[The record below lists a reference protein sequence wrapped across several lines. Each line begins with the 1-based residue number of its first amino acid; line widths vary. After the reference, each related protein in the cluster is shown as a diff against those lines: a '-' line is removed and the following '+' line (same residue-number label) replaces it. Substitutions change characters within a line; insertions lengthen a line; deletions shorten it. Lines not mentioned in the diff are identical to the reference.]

1 MQTATAIT
9 LPDLRKLD
17 PDTRTRI
24 EAAVLEIFSTRE
36 FHRIGLIEIARG
48 ANVSLQT
55 IYKYYGSK
63 EALLFSGLDSWLG
76 QLVTQMGP
84 YLQAGGPNSADL
96 KQRLRSLFDVAI
108 DFFERN
114 PKVMQIVMSS
124 VYLNTWRRTTGYQNR
139 EFFAAV
145 SRMFAQGQAQGVLN
159 RQVSEQVLLD
169 YCVGIVV
176 RLVQG
181 YIVRGMNEPLTP
193 QADTLFEMLWQ
204 GIAARH

>member
-1 MQTATAIT
+1 MQTSIA
-9 LPDLRKLD
+9 LPDLKKLD
-17 PDTRTRI
+17 PDTRSRI
-24 EAAVLEIFSTRE
+24 EAAVLDIFSERE

-84 YLQAGGPNSADL
+84 YLQANGLDNADM
-96 KQRLRSLFDVAI
+96 KQRLRSLFDVALN
-108 DFFERN
+108 FFERN

-124 VYLNTWRRTTGYQNR
+124 VYLNTWRRSAGSQNR
-139 EFFAAV
+139 EFYTAIT
-145 SRMFAQGQAQGVLN
+145 RMLAQGQAQGVLN
-159 RQVSEQVLLD
+159 RQVSEEVLLD
-169 YCVGIVV
+169 YCIGIIV

-181 YIVRGMNEPLTP
+181 YISRGMNEPLTP

-204 GIAARH
+204 AIAARH

>member
-1 MQTATAIT
+1 MQTSTA
-9 LPDLRKLD
+9 LPDLKKLD
-17 PDTRTRI
+17 PDTKARI
-24 EAAVLEIFSTRE
+24 EAAVLDIFSTRE

-76 QLVTQMGP
+76 QLVGQMGP
-84 YLQAGGPNSADL
+84 YLQANGLDRADL
-96 KQRLRSLFDVAI
+96 KQRLRSLFDVAL

-124 VYLNTWRRTTGYQNR
+124 VYLNTWRRTAGHQNR
-139 EFFAAV
+139 DFYAAIT
-145 SRMFAQGQAQGVLN
+145 RMFAQGQAQGVLN

-169 YCVGIVV
+169 YCIGIIV

-181 YIVRGMNEPLTP
+181 YISRGMNEPLTP
-193 QADTLFEMLWQ
+193 QANELFEMLWQ
-204 GIAARH
+204 AIAARH